1 MEDICRVEGLQCAEG
16 LQKGE
21 EISGKQTGMG
31 IESDL
36 VYKIL
41 AMVI

>member
-1 MEDICRVEGLQCAEG
+1 MEDICRVEGLQRAEG

-21 EISGKQTGMG
+21 ISGKQTGPR
-31 IESDL
+31 IESNL
-36 VYKIL
+36 VYEIL